1 MFTSSHHP
9 AVPVNVELAGEVIAL
24 SAAAAA
30 VLDD

>member
-1 MFTSSHHP
+1 MFTSSHRP

-24 SAAAAA
+24 SAAA